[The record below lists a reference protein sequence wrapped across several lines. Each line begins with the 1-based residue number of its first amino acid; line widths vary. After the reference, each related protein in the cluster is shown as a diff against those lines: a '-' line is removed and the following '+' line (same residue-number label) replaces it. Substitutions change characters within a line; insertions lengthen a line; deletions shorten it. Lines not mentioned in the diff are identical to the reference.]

1 MDAAVLLML
10 LAAFIAGLSLGVLVG
25 MSLTP
30 TPEVST
36 ARGRGDDL
44 FSQLD
49 LIRAAGDVCRR
60 EPPGH

>member
-1 MDAAVLLML
+1 MDLTLFLML

-25 MSLTP
+25 MSLIP
-30 TPEVST
+30 PSEVLT
-36 ARGRGDDL
+36 THGQHADF

-49 LIRAAGDVCRR
+49 MIRAEGDVCRR